1 VSQHASRD
9 DCPPE
14 CPSRCLTNRGSS
26 EPPLSVQPE
35 ALLDTY
41 FTRFHAKPFFVL
53 DESTLRQRLQLHQI
67 PQYLAHA
74 IYAVAAK

>member
-1 VSQHASRD
+1 
-9 DCPPE
+9 
-14 CPSRCLTNRGSS
+14 
-26 EPPLSVQPE
+26 VQPE
-35 ALLDTY
+35 TLLDTY

-67 PQYLAHA
+67 PQYLAYA